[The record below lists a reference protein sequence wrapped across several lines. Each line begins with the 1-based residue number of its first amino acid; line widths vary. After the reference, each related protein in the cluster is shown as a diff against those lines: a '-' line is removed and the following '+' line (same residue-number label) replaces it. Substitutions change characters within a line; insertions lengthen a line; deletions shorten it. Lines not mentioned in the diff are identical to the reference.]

1 MDSPRHNSCR
11 PIYALLAI
19 SLLWI
24 FWPVLSPAM
33 LGLNYIAFLPINLL
47 FIFCST
53 IGESVL
59 FVISLG
65 CFGFLIKDAIF
76 KYGDISSVLRTS
88 VGGNITIVV
97 KIAEESVSEEVTRPV
112 EGNDDQEEI
121 AENPPQDC
129 SEEVQSLT
137 EEVMKGL
144 EEDISAQISNS
155 DKITER
161 KSPVDEMTAVLI
173 GDIIDDNDEILDD
186 DDDDDARIPDV
197 AAAVAPAC

>member
-65 CFGFLIKDAIF
+65 CFGFLIKDAFF

-88 VGGNITIVV
+88 VGGNITPVV
-97 KIAEESVSEEVTRPV
+97 KIAQTEENGSEEVTRPV

-121 AENPPQDC
+121 AETPPQDC

-137 EEVMKGL
+137 EEVLKDL
-144 EEDISAQISNS
+144 EEDIPAQISNS
-155 DKITER
+155 DEITER
-161 KSPVDEMTAVLI
+161 KSPVDEMTDVLI
-173 GDIIDDNDEILDD
+173 GDIIDDNDII
-186 DDDDDARIPDV
+186 DDDDDARMPDV